1 MDEIQINE
9 WMVPDRT
16 EPFAALSDGT
26 PLYPAYHHR
35 YPGERFRRHMGM
47 WTGQT
52 GEWVGVTLDGQLYRQ
67 NRMWGGDPPRPD
79 RWEKFKMAG
88 WCV

>member
-1 MDEIQINE
+1 MAINV
-9 WMVPDRT
+9 WMRPDRT

-26 PLYPAYHHR
+26 PLYPAY
-35 YPGERFRRHMGM
+35 YLALPGERYRRRMGL

-67 NRMWGGDPPRPD
+67 ERLWGNARPDPD
-79 RWEKFKMAG
+79 RWERFRIA
-88 WCV
+88 